1 VYILAGGVFKS
12 VDGGIQ
18 YLAVVF
24 YIGVPYIAF
33 ESKFK
38 KQPWRTLGIKNSGS
52 GIVTAHGID
61 NTGTDIDTGTYLDTG
76 TSLDTG
82 TCINTGTCIDT
93 ANSIKTPA

>member
-1 VYILAGGVFKS
+1 MYILAGGVFKS

-38 KQPWRTLGIKNSGS
+38 KQLWRTLGIKNSGS
-52 GIVTAHGID
+52 GIVTTHGID
-61 NTGTDIDTGTYLDTG
+61 NTGTDIDTGTY
-76 TSLDTG
+76 LDTG